1 VFARADLVL
10 RPVTA
15 TNKLRLSDSSYSQFG
30 DERSADNRQLGPFHE
45 GMDHIA
51 PAPLPSGRGMDYS
64 KETHFWCFVRLRT
77 QMIKGFTLAG

>member
-51 PAPLPSGRGMDYS
+51 PAPLP
-64 KETHFWCFVRLRT
+64 
-77 QMIKGFTLAG
+77 